1 MNNLHTMLDNLL
13 PLLKDK
19 LGSDLMNKV
28 GLDAAKTDGAL
39 SAAASS
45 VQEVVGGKG
54 FDMGTVLN
62 LFSKDAN
69 NSGAND
75 LLSQLGQ
82 NYLGKLTGQVGLDAG
97 MANSVKD
104 MVIPAITALLSDK
117 IGGNA
122 GALQGLLG
130 NLGGASGMG
139 DMAKGMLGK
148 LFK

>member
-1 MNNLHTMLDNLL
+1 MLDNLL
-13 PLLKDK
+13 PLLKDQV
-19 LGSDLMNKV
+19 GSDLMTKL
-28 GLDAAKTDGAL
+28 GLDAGKADGAL
-39 SAAASS
+39 NAAASS
-45 VQEVVGGKG
+45 VQEVVGGQG
-54 FDMGTVLN
+54 IDMGTILN
-62 LFSKDAN
+62 LFSN
-69 NSGAND
+69 ETNGSGANA
-75 LLSQLGQ
+75 LLGQLGQ

-130 NLGGASGMG
+130 NLGGASGLG

-148 LFK
+148 MFK

>member
-1 MNNLHTMLDNLL
+1 MLDNLL

-19 LGSDLMNKV
+19 VGADLMNKV
-28 GLDAAKTDGAL
+28 GLDATKTDGAL
-39 SAAASS
+39 NAATST
-45 VQEVVGGKG
+45 VTELLGGKG
-54 FDMGTVLN
+54 IDMGTVLN
-62 LFSKDAN
+62 LFSNSAN
-69 NSGAND
+69 SASAND
-75 LLSQLGQ
+75 LLGQLGQ

-97 MANSVKD
+97 KANSVKD
-104 MVIPAITALLSDK
+104 LVMPVLTNLLSDK

-130 NLGGASGMG
+130 NLGGGGDIA